1 MPTKKQ
7 SSKLLQ
13 KPAKK
18 VEAKTSTDLLAGYE
32 EFLSDLKQRIRSTQ
46 IKAAIAVN
54 SELIALYWELGKRI
68 VSKQEK
74 TGWGEAFLDRLSED
88 LMREFPG
95 VQGFSR
101 RNLYR
106 MRALYLAYRDAAEF
120 VPQLVAQI
128 PWGHNLVILEKI
140 KDSVEREWY
149 ARQTLQYGWSRAVL
163 IYQIETRLYQRQAI
177 ADKTT
182 NFALTL
188 PPPQSDLA
196 QELIKDEYV
205 FDFLTLRRDAHER
218 EVERALVTR
227 IRDFLLEL
235 GAGFAFIGSQY
246 HLEVGGQDFYV
257 DLLFYHLSL
266 RCFVVIDLKVK
277 EFQPEDGGKMNFYLS
292 VINDKLRR
300 PEDHPSIGIVLCKGR
315 NRMVVEYALRDL
327 NKPVGVASYRYTEQL
342 PAELAQ
348 SLPSPDQFE
357 HMLKEAE
364 ELLPERQI

>member
-149 ARQTLQYGWSRAVL
+149 ARQTLQY
-163 IYQIETRLYQRQAI
+163 
-177 ADKTT
+177 
-182 NFALTL
+182 
-188 PPPQSDLA
+188 
-196 QELIKDEYV
+196 
-205 FDFLTLRRDAHER
+205 
-218 EVERALVTR
+218 
-227 IRDFLLEL
+227 
-235 GAGFAFIGSQY
+235 
-246 HLEVGGQDFYV
+246 
-257 DLLFYHLSL
+257 
-266 RCFVVIDLKVK
+266 
-277 EFQPEDGGKMNFYLS
+277 
-292 VINDKLRR
+292 
-300 PEDHPSIGIVLCKGR
+300 
-315 NRMVVEYALRDL
+315 
-327 NKPVGVASYRYTEQL
+327 
-342 PAELAQ
+342 
-348 SLPSPDQFE
+348 
-357 HMLKEAE
+357 
-364 ELLPERQI
+364 